1 MAKLVRSAARP
12 QIRKVLSGL
21 AAATTAIGI
30 FATPALAVTG
40 SPPPPIVAPSNP
52 AVNQDVPQ
60 SGAHNLQRPLP
71 KASAK
76 ASTQSTS
83 SATYDDPSHVDVES
97 FVDEDTGEVVEL
109 RSGITHWEEA
119 DPDSPGVMTMAVT
132 DSELFKNVTIY
143 EQGTSQ
149 YDYQNLRMTVDL
161 DVPNGAQAGDTH
173 YLNIAAP
180 FAFTGV
186 TSALEVKDASGTVFA
201 IVHGV
206 RPPASLDGLTSK
218 YNKLRVT
225 FTQAVDEHVEI
236 EGFFDIALTWYNAN
250 VDVKSKAIITSGDG
264 TLVGQSAKTY
274 TVLKA
279 VPITSCMSPG
289 FGGGGGS
296 VINPETGSSQQGMYT
311 RITFGQGWKPNGAIL
326 TITPKGEAATGAHPT
341 CKVSVTY
348 EGFNSEGY
356 WQQNWNK
363 QTVAATTCDKTTGKV
378 TIGQDAF
385 SEISAPSGAT
395 GGRFS
400 VSTQY
405 YTDKASYKYESFD
418 VKLTAGS
425 TPACGGNTFA
435 FTANNQA
442 VTSSSVPTAGADS
455 LTLDTT
461 KTSAVTSAGSVATI
475 GDTITYTI
483 IVKPGASNDRVVS
496 GVIVEDR
503 FPSDLEFVSATGNG
517 QYDASSGVIIWP
529 TTDLPSTG
537 QLKYTVV
544 GKIKSVPT
552 NGKIK
557 NSVAVATAGEVCSDD
572 DDVSTCD
579 ATATDEVGKP
589 SFKFTKSSTVKDTN
603 DNGYLGDEGDTVVYS
618 FKVTNTGDIPITTA
632 KLTDKML
639 GVSGV
644 ECLATGTTVSP
655 GASANCVGTYEHVIT
670 DADVTAG
677 KVTNHATL
685 CVDPEFGLDC
695 EPDDTTTTTLKPA
708 FNFVKHSE
716 ARAASD
722 DRGFDGIIAGDTI
735 EYWFTVSN
743 TGNVALKDVTIDD
756 DLVALKGATCV
767 SDLPVGAKDVKCS
780 TTATYKVTKADQ
792 EKGMV
797 LNHAVAKTPGLPDQP
812 SEVTDPVDNPA
823 FEFKKHSE
831 AKAAPGDRGFDGII
845 AGDTITYWFTVK
857 NTGDLDLTEVVIN
870 DALLG
875 LKNVQCLPDGT
886 PLKVGKT
893 AECKSRY
900 DYTITEAD
908 HKAGKVYNHALA
920 TVPGLPEVPGDVT
933 DPVDN
938 PAFEFTKSVVE
949 IVDTKGEPVTGG
961 KALLG
966 DKLHFG
972 FSATNTGDVD
982 IKSLLVTDPM
992 LNARD
997 VQCLADGAVLKVGE
1011 SVDCVDNASY
1021 WHVVT
1026 DADVKAGKVHNIATG
1041 SVPGLPDVPGETTTP
1056 VLPPAV
1062 DTKLPKT
1069 GSGGTWLLIGT
1080 GTALTLGGAYA
1091 LTRLRR
1097 ARVASD
1103 LPA

>member
-52 AVNQDVPQ
+52 AVNQDIPQ

-97 FVDEDTGEVVEL
+97 FVDLESGETTES
-109 RSGITHWEEA
+109 RSGITHWEVP
-119 DPDSPGVMTMAVT
+119 DPDAPGVMTMAVP
-132 DSELFKNVTIY
+132 DNQLFKQITTY
-143 EQGTSQ
+143 EQGLSSV
-149 YDYQNLRMTVDL
+149 DYANLRMRVDL
-161 DVPNGAQAGDTH
+161 DVPAGAQAGDVH
-173 YLNIAAP
+173 YLNINRP
-180 FAFTGV
+180 FAFTGI
-186 TSALEVKDASGTVFA
+186 SSGLEVKDSSGTVFA
-201 IVHGV
+201 IVKGV
-206 RPPASLDGLTSK
+206 RPPASWDGSGAR
-218 YNKLRVT
+218 YNRLGVT
-225 FTQAVDEHVEI
+225 FTQAVDEHVDI
-236 EGFFDIALTWYNAN
+236 QGFFDIPLAYYKKDYDVWAY
-250 VDVKSKAIITSGDG
+250 VVVKSDSEDVYYKGTKQYVVKGETVKGSCWSPATSNYAGTVRNPNSGALRPGMGASII
-264 TLVGQSAKTY
+264 
-274 TVLKA
+274 
-279 VPITSCMSPG
+279 
-289 FGGGGGS
+289 
-296 VINPETGSSQQGMYT
+296 
-311 RITFGQGWKPNGAIL
+311 FGQGWKPNNATL
-326 TITPKGEAATGAHPT
+326 TITPKGEAKTGTHPNCT
-341 CKVSVTY
+341 VQTAY
-348 EGFNSEGY
+348 EGFNENGY
-356 WQQNWNK
+356 WQQTWDT
-363 QTVAATTCDKTTGKV
+363 QVFTATTCNTTTGVV
-378 TIGQDAF
+378 TIGQDILSQLKVPA
-385 SEISAPSGAT
+385 GAT
-395 GGRFS
+395 GGFFRIS
-400 VSTQY
+400 ALY
-405 YTDKASYKYESFD
+405 YADKAEHAYSSYDF
-418 VKLTAGS
+418 KLTAGS
-425 TPACGGNTFA
+425 TPTCGGNSFA
-435 FTANNQA
+435 FTANDRVIN
-442 VTSSSVPTAGADS
+442 SGKESTAGVDH

-461 KTSAVTSAGSVATI
+461 KTSAVTSAGSVATV
-475 GDTITYTI
+475 GDKITYTI
-483 IVKPGASNDRVVS
+483 TVKPGEKNNRTISD
-496 GVIVEDR
+496 VIVEDR

-572 DDVSTCD
+572 DDVSRCD

-716 ARAASD
+716 AKAASD

-780 TTATYKVTKADQ
+780 TTATCKVTKADQ

-831 AKAAPGDRGFDGII
+831 AKAALGDRGFDGII

-857 NTGDLDLTEVVIN
+857 NTGDLDLTELVIN

-908 HKAGKVYNHALA
+908 QKAGKVYNHALA

-933 DPVDN
+933 DPIDN

-949 IVDTKGEPVTGG
+949 IVDAKGEPVTGG

-1069 GSGGTWLLIGT
+1069 GSGGIWLLIGT

-1091 LTRLRR
+1091 LTLLRR